1 MKYIKNHFA
10 DIGLILILIIGLAVV
25 FLIVSGVIK

>member
-10 DIGLILILIIGLAVV
+10 DIGLILILIAGFGAV
-25 FLIVSGVIK
+25 FLIVSGIIK

>member
-10 DIGLILILIIGLAVV
+10 DIGLILILIIGLGTV
-25 FLIVSGVIK
+25 FLIISGVIK